1 MAIVRHGNW
10 VTIRREEWS
19 FCAPVSTLGWDSWMH
34 VSLTRYKTVV
44 PQLCNRGRNFIGR
57 GRPLLTRAASR
68 DWQHSLSLARGP
80 KAHGLKLTSARSI
93 YPREGKKGAKEK
105 ARFYWTS
112 ALLHRQLH
120 IAPPIKL
127 SLLASVT
134 RAFFFSSSL
143 FFTIDAIIP
152 RLSLYKLESRW
163 VYKILSVLVFFSFLF
178 FETMENGEDSKIRG
192 FGNQRFED
200 SCPPFSPYYSSRR
213 RVVVSFRNHR

>member
-1 MAIVRHGNW
+1 MDARVAN
-10 VTIRREEWS
+10 S
-19 FCAPVSTLGWDSWMH
+19 LQDSRSPA
-34 VSLTRYKTVV
+34 VQPGT
-44 PQLCNRGRNFIGR
+44 QLHWTW
-57 GRPLLTRAASR
+57 PAAFDACGVAR
-68 DWQHSLSLARGP
+68 LAALSLSLARGP

-134 RAFFFSSSL
+134 RAFFFSFSL

-163 VYKILSVLVFFSFLF
+163 VYKTLSVLVFFSFLF